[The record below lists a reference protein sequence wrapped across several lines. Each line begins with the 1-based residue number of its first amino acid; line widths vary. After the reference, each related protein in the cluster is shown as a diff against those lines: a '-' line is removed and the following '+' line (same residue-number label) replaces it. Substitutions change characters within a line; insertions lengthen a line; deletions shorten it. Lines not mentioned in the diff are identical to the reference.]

1 MFLLAILIACGG
13 GEQAG
18 STSSEPAVPAKRLN
32 VAKVTASSAGGP
44 RKMPLEV
51 LLTGDPSMFGTY
63 VDAGEVWIDIGLG
76 SMIIDEFGKVVT
88 KPDITKNI
96 RSIGLRGVDP
106 AHVIEE
112 KVDVNSEG
120 NTLKRVRAVGKYQG
134 CEASPDGTGATIC
147 YIDVGDPPPGYR
159 AEIEA
164 QPRFSPGF
172 TTVPG
177 SHASPAPAPTVAPA
191 PVTP

>member
-13 GEQAG
+13 GGQAG
-18 STSSEPAVPAKRLN
+18 STSSEPAEPAKRLN
-32 VAKVTASSAGGP
+32 VAKVTASSAAGP

-63 VDAGEVWIDIGLG
+63 VDAGDVWIDVGLG
-76 SMIIDEFGKVVT
+76 SMIIDESGKVVT
-88 KPDITKNI
+88 KPDITNNI
-96 RSIGLRGVDP
+96 RSIGLRGVDA
-106 AHVIEE
+106 AHVLEE

-120 NTLKRVRAVGKYQG
+120 NTLKRVNAVGKYQG
-134 CEASPDGTGATIC
+134 CEAAPDGNGATVC

-159 AEIEA
+159 TEITA

-177 SHASPAPAPTVAPA
+177 GHAPTPPPAPTPA

>member
-1 MFLLAILIACGG
+1 MYLLAIFIACGG

-18 STSSEPAVPAKRLN
+18 STTSEPAVEPAKRLN
-32 VAKVTASSAGGP
+32 VAKAPASAASGP

-63 VDAGEVWIDIGLG
+63 VDAGDVWIDVGLG

-88 KPDITKNI
+88 KPDITNNI
-96 RSIGLRGVDP
+96 RSVGLRGVDEY
-106 AHVIEE
+106 HVVEE
-112 KVDVNSEG
+112 KPDPNSEG
-120 NTLKRVRAVGKYQG
+120 NTLKKVHAIGKYQG
-134 CEASPDGTGATIC
+134 CEAAPDGSGATIC

-159 AEIEA
+159 EQIEA

-172 TTVPG
+172 TTMPK
-177 SHASPAPAPTVAPA
+177 AAPPATPPPPTEKP
-191 PVTP
+191 PT